1 MTGVRIPPV
10 RREDQE
16 PRVQEMLDWLR
27 RSGDAED
34 ANVFLTLARHP
45 RLLKRW
51 GAFSGTL
58 LYRGE
63 LSGREREILV
73 LRTGWLC
80 RSEYEWG
87 QHVPIGKTAGLTDE
101 EVAAIGGGP
110 VAASLTL
117 IECALMAAAD
127 ELHERSRISDATWG
141 VLAGHY
147 DDKQLIE
154 ICMVVGQYHL
164 VAFTLNS
171 LGTPLDPG
179 LGGLPDSADASPAGT
194 RRRR

>member
-1 MTGVRIPPV
+1 VTDVRVPPLV
-10 RREDQE
+10 RAEQE

-27 RSGDAED
+27 RDGDAQD

-63 LSGREREILV
+63 LTPREREILV
-73 LRTGWLC
+73 LRVGWLC
-80 RSEYEWG
+80 RSTYEWG
-87 QHVPIGKTAGLTDE
+87 QHVPIGRAAGLTDE
-101 EVAAIGGGP
+101 EIRQLADGP
-110 VAASLTL
+110 DAGSFTDLERFL
-117 IECALMAAAD
+117 IAAAD
-127 ELHERSRISDATWG
+127 DLHRDCRIGDRAWDA
-141 VLAGHY
+141 LAAHY

-179 LGGLPDSADASPAGT
+179 LDGLPDDTDQSS
-194 RRRR
+194 R